1 MYSKL
6 HRPQK
11 NALKLSENAGSC
23 VNLASYLDKEKND
36 GNTFFSHTEDNIPLN
51 EVISKIDNNKRTLKD
66 SQDKFY
72 MLSYNPSH
80 NEVKHLVKCVTGKDA
95 NSMDDLTASE
105 RAAVINEFKEYVRE
119 CMNIYASK
127 FNREKKLSGM
137 DLVYFGRIEE
147 ERHYTYLDADVSS
160 GYKKRGEL
168 KEGFN
173 LHAHVIV
180 SRMDATQTISLSPFS
195 KSRSNTNTLNGKKV
209 KNGFDMKAWQVG
221 CFELFSD
228 KYGYKYSSEEVFY
241 NQQMTFRKCKYK
253 IQHKMISEL
262 SDDFREEK
270 ETLQKIRLAKAF
282 INPTKKNIRKILKS
296 KIKNILL
303 DNEPVI

>member
-23 VNLASYLDKEKND
+23 VKLVSYLDKEKND
-36 GNTFFSHTEDNIPLN
+36 GNKFFSHTEDNIPLSD
-51 EVISKIDNNKRTLKD
+51 VISKIDNNKRTLKD
-66 SQDKFY
+66 KQDKFY

-80 NEVKHLVKCVTGKDA
+80 NEVKHLVKRVTGKDA
-95 NSMDDLTASE
+95 NCMDDLTSSE
-105 RAAVINEFKEYVRE
+105 RAAVLNEFKEYVRE

-127 FNREKKLSGM
+127 FNREKQLSGA

-160 GYKKRGEL
+160 GDKKRGEL

-180 SRMDATQTISLSPFS
+180 SRMDASQTISLSPFS
-195 KSRSNTNTLNGKKV
+195 KSRSNTNILNGKEV

-221 CFELFSD
+221 CFELYSQ

-241 NQQMTFRKCKYK
+241 DRQLAFRKYK
-253 IQHKMISEL
+253 IKLQHKVINEL
-262 SDDFREEK
+262 TDDFREEK

-282 INPTKKNIRKILKS
+282 INPAKTKFRKILKS